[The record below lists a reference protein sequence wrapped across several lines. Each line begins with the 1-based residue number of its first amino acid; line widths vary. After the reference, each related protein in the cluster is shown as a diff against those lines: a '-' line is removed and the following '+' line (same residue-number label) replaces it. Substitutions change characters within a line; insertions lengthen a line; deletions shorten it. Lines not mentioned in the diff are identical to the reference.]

1 MFICLVFTIC
11 HLWLRK
17 NVRETFT
24 QFQTQN
30 DAGNCRYRSSL
41 LQLFCKKVFLEN
53 SQNSQ
58 ENTCTRVSFLIKLQ
72 AWGLVFS
79 SEFCKISENSF
90 SYTTPPVAPSIG
102 NNVTLN
108 YPVMTLPDN
117 LLLICRFKDHNL
129 VFCSL
134 SLHKKWSFPLRISS
148 ANVTK
153 SAGNFL
159 CSVYIWFAKYDSWK
173 LHLEPQT
180 LYAIKKTY
188 FWPRS

>member
-1 MFICLVFTIC
+1 MSE
-11 HLWLRK
+11 K
-17 NVRETFT
+17 
-24 QFQTQN
+24 
-30 DAGNCRYRSSL
+30 L
-41 LQLFCKKVFLEN
+41 LLNFRHKMMLEIVGTEAVSYSCSVKKVFLEN

-159 CSVYIWFAKYDSWK
+159 CSVYIWFAKYGSWK

-188 FWPRS
+188 FGPDLSISYILL